1 MSTTIVMQNIINVLS
16 KANSVSL
23 VPFNWVFKTADG
35 CNIVKYSYSFGK
47 GNPATITH
55 TVIKKFLGFT
65 IGTMVIVVTSDE
77 VEPALWYNAMDML
90 KDTVTRLG
98 H

>member
-23 VPFNWVFKTADG
+23 VPFNWEFKTADG
-35 CNIVKYSYSFGK
+35 CNHVKYSFGK
-47 GNPATITH
+47 GSPTTITH

-65 IGTMVIVVTSDE
+65 IGTVVTEVTSDE
-77 VEPALWYNAMDML
+77 VERALWYNAMDML
-90 KDTVTRLG
+90 QDTVTRLG
-98 H
+98 N